1 MTLPTTRRRAG
12 VAALATSLVLGA
24 SLATAGAA
32 SAAPNFGFDR
42 VQGGNRYETSAA
54 AATKFGKADT
64 VILASGEKGRYPD
77 ALTANYLAGV
87 KNAPI
92 LLTRRD
98 SVPTEVKKAIAD
110 AGAKTVLI
118 VGGTDVVSQ
127 SVQDDLDDGTYTVRR
142 ISGANRFAT
151 AAAVIDEGDQAG
163 TDTALLATGRNFPD
177 ALGGGPLAFAEKMPL
192 AITEADDAPDNVVG
206 ALDRAGITKVL
217 VLGGKDVVSE
227 AVVTELANKGITMVK
242 RFDGVDRAD
251 TAAQLAEYEIS
262 KYNFSPTAVNVA
274 SGYNNGEGADAL
286 SGAPLTGQQER
297 PLLITKTDKA
307 PGAAVLKFLDTHA
320 DTLTTGTIFGG
331 VVALSQDAENQM
343 VKAVLKNGALNTTT
357 NAFYP
362 TAEAAVAAAKAGET
376 INLFGTNP
384 GFVVTTK
391 DLSFV
396 GDTGSKVTSA
406 IVVQGVDGVSIS
418 GLNITPSS
426 HGGQVAGIYLNDAEG
441 VTISGNEISGGPA
454 SGAGVI
460 NETGGADEVATIKNN
475 NIHDLNS
482 GVYTNPTAQFT
493 ITGNEFRRNAAGSGN
508 EAASTITNN
517 TFVNNG
523 EGVGLGVAGSTVTG
537 NSFANSSD
545 DHVGDYTSD
554 KAYDLDAIIAA
565 NTFDEEV
572 VVSTD
577 GTKIVDKN

>member
-12 VAALATSLVLGA
+12 IAALATSLVLGA
-24 SLATAGAA
+24 SLATAGTA
-32 SAAPNFGFDR
+32 SAAPNFAFDR
-42 VQGGNRYETSAA
+42 IEGANRYATSAA
-54 AATKFGKADT
+54 AATEFGKADT

-87 KNAPI
+87 KDAPI
-92 LLTRRD
+92 LLTRKD

-110 AGAKTVLI
+110 SGAKTVLI

-127 SVQDDLDDGTYTVRR
+127 AVEDDLDGFYTVRR

-151 AAAVIDEGDQAG
+151 AAAVIDEGDQAS

-192 AITEADDAPDNVVG
+192 AITEADDAPDNVVK

-227 AVVTELANKGITMVK
+227 AVVKELADSGITLVK

-251 TAAQLAEYEIS
+251 TSAQLAEYEIE
-262 KYNFSPTAVNVA
+262 KYNFSKTAVNVA
-274 SGYNNGEGADAL
+274 SGYNDGDGADAL
-286 SGAPLTGQQER
+286 GGAPLSGKTDR
-297 PLLITKTDKA
+297 PLLITKTQNA
-307 PGAAVLKFLDTHA
+307 PGAAVLKYLGDHSA
-320 DTLTTGTIFGG
+320 TLTDGTIFGG
-331 VVALSQDAENQM
+331 VAALTKDAENQM
-343 VKAVLKNGALNTTT
+343 VKAVLKDGALNQTT
-357 NAFYP
+357 NAFYA

-406 IVVQGVDGVSIS
+406 IAVQGVDGVSIS

-426 HGGQVAGIYLNDAEG
+426 HGGQVAGVYLNDAEG
-441 VTISGNEISGGPA
+441 VTISGNEITGGPA
-454 SGAGVI
+454 NGAGVI
-460 NETGGADEVATIKNN
+460 NESGGADEVATIKNN
-475 NIHDLNS
+475 NLHDLTQ
-482 GVYTNPTAQFT
+482 GVYANPTAQFT
-493 ITGNEFRRNAAGSGN
+493 ITGNEFRRNVAGSAN
-508 EAASTITNN
+508 DAASTITDNN
-517 TFVNNG
+517 FVNNG
-523 EGVGLGVAGSTVTG
+523 EGVGMSVAGSTVTG

>member
-1 MTLPTTRRRAG
+1 MTQPTTRRRAG
-12 VAALATSLVLGA
+12 IAALATSLVLGA
-24 SLATAGAA
+24 SLATAGSA
-32 SAAPNFGFDR
+32 SAAPNFKFDR
-42 VQGGNRYETSAA
+42 IEGANRYATSAA
-54 AATKFGKADT
+54 ATTEFGKANT

-92 LLTRRD
+92 LLTRHD

-110 AGAKTVLI
+110 SEAKTVLI

-127 SVQDDLDDGTYTVRR
+127 SVQDDLEGTYTVRR

-151 AAAVIDEGDQAG
+151 AAAVIDEGDQAS
-163 TDTALLATGRNFPD
+163 TNTALLATGRNFPD
-177 ALGGGPLAFAEKMPL
+177 ALGGGALAFAEKMPL
-192 AITEADDAPDNVVG
+192 AITEADDAPDNVVK

-217 VLGGKDVVSE
+217 VLGGKDVVSD
-227 AVVTELANKGITMVK
+227 AVVQELADSGISLVK

-251 TAAQLAEYEIS
+251 TAAQLAEYEITQ
-262 KYNFSPTAVNVA
+262 YNFSKTGVNVA

-286 SGAPLTGQQER
+286 SGAPLTGQQDR
-297 PLLITKTDKA
+297 PLLITKTENA
-307 PGAAVLKFLDTHA
+307 PGPAVLKFLGDHSA
-320 DTLTTGTIFGG
+320 TLAEGTIFGG
-331 VVALSQDAENQM
+331 VDALTKDAENQM
-343 VKAVLKNGALNTTT
+343 VKAVLKDGALNETT

-426 HGGQVAGIYLNDAEG
+426 HGGQVAGIYLNDAED
-441 VTISGNEISGGPA
+441 VTISGNEITGGPA
-454 SGAGVI
+454 NGAGVI

-475 NIHDLNS
+475 NLHELTQ
-482 GVYTNPTAQFT
+482 GVYANPTAQFT
-493 ITGNEFRRNAAGSGN
+493 ITGNEFRRNVAGSAN
-508 EAASTITNN
+508 DAVSTITNN
-517 TFVNNG
+517 NFVNNT
-523 EGVGLGVAGSTVTG
+523 EGVGMSVSGSTVTG

-545 DHVGDYTSD
+545 DHVGDYTAD
-554 KAYDLDAIIAA
+554 KAYNLQQIITD

-572 VVSTD
+572 VVNAD
-577 GTKIVDKN
+577 DTKIVDKN